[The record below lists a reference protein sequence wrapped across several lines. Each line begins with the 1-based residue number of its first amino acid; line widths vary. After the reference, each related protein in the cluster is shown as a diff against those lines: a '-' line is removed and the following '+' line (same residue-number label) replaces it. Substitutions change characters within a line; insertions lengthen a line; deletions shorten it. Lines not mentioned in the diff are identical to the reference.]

1 MRVFLTSILIFLTV
15 VSLTATNA
23 VTFCE
28 RSAEII
34 TALEELPEKTDGQHA
49 DHILNLWNRHKDFFN
64 LTTSH
69 TTTDKIEAEM
79 CFLRNAVSTEELI
92 ASRDA
97 LLVLLK
103 DMKEAAGFSIDR
115 IL

>member
-1 MRVFLTSILIFLTV
+1 MISILIFLLV
-15 VSLTATNA
+15 CALATANA

-34 TALEELPEKTDGQHA
+34 TALEELPENADGQQA
-49 DHILNLWNRHKDFFN
+49 DHILNLWNRHKGFFN

-69 TTTDKIEAEM
+69 TTTDKIEAEL
-79 CFLRNAVSTEELI
+79 CILRSTVRKEDLI
-92 ASRDA
+92 ASRDT
-97 LLVLLK
+97 LIVLLK
-103 DMKEAAGFSIDR
+103 DMKEAATFSIGR